1 VCENDPEDIVPESK
15 LPSGLQ
21 QLPDVTEWNPWKFQ
35 VTVWPAWIVVVLF
48 PLCLSTKLLPPEG
61 PTFTVGEADD
71 GVGVAAGAGGV
82 GVAVLPAAGVAVVPA
97 GGVAVVIAGCVGAL
111 SFPQERTK
119 ASASARRTRRTR
131 FMEHLLS
138 EK

>member
-1 VCENDPEDIVPESK
+1 VCEKDPEDIVPESK

-21 QLPDVTEWNPWKFQ
+21 QFPDVTEWNPSKFQ
-35 VTVWPAWIVVVLF
+35 VTLSPARIVVVLF
-48 PLCLSTKLLPPEG
+48 PLWLSTKLMLPEG
-61 PTFTVGEADD
+61 PTRTVAPAPVD

-82 GVAVLPAAGVAVVPA
+82 GVAVLPAAGVAVV
-97 GGVAVVIAGCVGAL
+97 IAGCVGAL

-119 ASASARRTRRTR
+119 ASAPARRTRRTR
-131 FMEHLLS
+131 LMEHLLS